1 MILRVAAVT
10 GFIGVALGAFGAH
23 LLEETLQAND
33 RVDIWETA
41 VFYHLV
47 HALAL
52 LLIGLFPQPPKVA
65 AYAFV
70 IGVILFSGS
79 LYMLSLTNITKLGM
93 IVPLG
98 GVSFLVGWA
107 ILAFKPPMKT
117 VK

>member
-1 MILRVAAVT
+1 MIIRVAAWT
-10 GFIGVALGAFGAH
+10 GFSGVALGAFGAH
-23 LLEETLQAND
+23 VLEETLQAND
-33 RVDIWETA
+33 RVDTWETA

-52 LLIGLFPQPPKVA
+52 LLVGLFPKAPKGV

-79 LYMLSLTNITKLGM
+79 LYLLSLTNITKLGM
-93 IVPLG
+93 VVPLG

-107 ILAFKPPMKT
+107 ILAFKPPIET
-117 VK
+117 VR